1 MKRFLF
7 TLVVLVS
14 SLNVFSKDFTYIV
27 KAENKEELKANK
39 LSIFKDLYKKYKCYD
54 AHIKVFKIENNTYKI
69 IFTIKED
76 KN

>member
-39 LSIFKDLYKKYKCYD
+39 LSIFKDLYKKYNVTMPILKSLKSKITR
-54 AHIKVFKIENNTYKI
+54 IKLSLQ
-69 IFTIKED
+69 
-76 KN
+76 